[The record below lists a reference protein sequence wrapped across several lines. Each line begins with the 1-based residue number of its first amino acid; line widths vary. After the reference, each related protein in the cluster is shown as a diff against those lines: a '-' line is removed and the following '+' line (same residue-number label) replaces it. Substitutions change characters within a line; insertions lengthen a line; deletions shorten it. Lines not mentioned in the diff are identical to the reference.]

1 MIVADSSVWI
11 DYFSGRYTREANLL
25 DSLLT
30 QQPILLG
37 DLIVT
42 EVLQGF
48 KQDRHFIAAKEK
60 LEILPFVEMVGKG
73 IAFKS
78 AENFRA
84 LRKQGITI
92 RKTIDVL
99 IATFCIENGHYLL
112 HSDHDF
118 DAIQQT
124 LPLLTVITIA

>member
-11 DYFSGRYTREANLL
+11 DYFSGCYIREANLL

-30 QQPILLG
+30 QQPVLLR

-60 LEILPFVEMVGKG
+60 SAPAYKG
-73 IAFKS
+73 S
-78 AENFRA
+78 A
-84 LRKQGITI
+84 
-92 RKTIDVL
+92 
-99 IATFCIENGHYLL
+99 
-112 HSDHDF
+112 
-118 DAIQQT
+118 
-124 LPLLTVITIA
+124 